1 MYQVNDKVV
10 LNETGEAGLVKQ
22 VVFYTGI
29 KDKNHVITKVINERV
44 NEIDNNN
51 DSFFYGVEING
62 AVFPIEEDEISRW
75 NEQLMR

>member
-10 LNETGEAGLVKQ
+10 LMETGETGMVKQ

-44 NEIDNNN
+44 NEIDNKDN

-62 AVFPIEEDEISRW
+62 AVFPIEEDEISK
-75 NEQLMR
+75 